1 MLLRL
6 VTLEDVAGAMRVQW
20 RPLASVAGIMLMTGV
35 VAEVGAFERL
45 AAQLERYARRTSAA
59 RTFALVFAASTLT
72 PSLLNNDAAV
82 LLLTPLAVSLARR
95 LYPGRADVVEAFAF
109 AVFLAPGVAPLVV
122 SNPMNMIVAEYAGIH
137 FNAYAVTML
146 PIAVAGALL
155 TYAVLRLRFGT
166 TLASATAAPGEVQV
180 PARHAAER
188 GVVALLVIVVGAYP
202 VAAALG
208 AQTWIV
214 TVAGAIAAFGYAR
227 LHRVAPARTL
237 ARHVSVDILVF
248 LWGVFLIVAGLRHV
262 GLVGSLASWY
272 RLVPDGSAAQ
282 VALVGGTAAVGS
294 ALVDNHPM
302 SILSLLALG
311 THGQDRGILAALVGG
326 DLGPRLLPLGSLA
339 GLLWMDLL
347 RRAGVKVTVGR
358 FVRLGTLV
366 LVPTLALSLLLLALS

>member
-1 MLLRL
+1 M
-6 VTLEDVAGAMRVQW
+6 
-20 RPLASVAGIMLMTGV
+20 
-35 VAEVGAFERL
+35 
-45 AAQLERYARRTSAA
+45 
-59 RTFALVFAASTLT
+59 
-72 PSLLNNDAAV
+72 
-82 LLLTPLAVSLARR
+82 
-95 LYPGRADVVEAFAF
+95 
-109 AVFLAPGVAPLVV
+109 
-122 SNPMNMIVAEYAGIH
+122 
-137 FNAYAVTML
+137 
-146 PIAVAGALL
+146 
-155 TYAVLRLRFGT
+155 
-166 TLASATAAPGEVQV
+166 
-180 PARHAAER
+180 
-188 GVVALLVIVVGAYP
+188 
-202 VAAALG
+202 AAALG
-208 AQTWIV
+208 GQTWSV
-214 TVAGAIAAFGYAR
+214 TVAGALAAFAYAR

-347 RRAGVKVTVGR
+347 RRAGVRITVGR